1 MADATGVLVVAQ
13 TAGEDLS
20 STGQELLEAGRRM
33 SDALGEDL
41 SVGVLGQS
49 VERAAQQAIQGGADR
64 VYAVTNPLL
73 ADYQADLYLAAI
85 ETLCR
90 ETAPNIILIGRTEEG
105 RELAPRLAFRL
116 GVGLAQDCLEVS
128 VDPDSKRL
136 LANRP
141 VYGGNAVAVVSCEY
155 TPQIAAVRPK
165 VYEPREPDP
174 SRQGEVVSFPVDLE
188 ASQAK
193 NRILERVEEEST
205 GVKLED
211 ARVVVSGG
219 RGLGGPEPFE
229 GLGATGQAV
238 GRRLGGVP
246 CGGGLRVDTH
256 CLSSGVDGEVDHSG
270 PVHHGR
276 DFRGKPAHGRMLRRQ
291 GHSGHQ
297 QGCRGQYLQRGPLR
311 GGGRLAAG
319 GAGIPG
325 GGAGVDPSLADQHI
339 SDLVINPPLFLSLSK
354 DLPTGL

>member
-20 STGQELLEAGRRM
+20 STGQELLEAGRRVA
-33 SDALGEDL
+33 DDLGEEL
-41 SVGVLGQS
+41 AVGVLGQS

-85 ETLCR
+85 EALCR

-128 VDPDSKRL
+128 VDPGSKRL

-229 GLGATGQAV
+229 GLEQLAKL
-238 GRRLGGVP
+238 LGGALGASRAAVDSGWIPIAYQVGLTGKSITPDLYITVAISGASQHMAGCSGAKVIVAINKDAEANIFKEARYGVVGDWQQVVP
-246 CGGGLRVDTH
+246 AFQEAVRELTQ
-256 CLSSGVDGEVDHSG
+256 
-270 PVHHGR
+270 
-276 DFRGKPAHGRMLRRQ
+276 A
-291 GHSGHQ
+291 
-297 QGCRGQYLQRGPLR
+297 
-311 GGGRLAAG
+311 
-319 GAGIPG
+319 
-325 GGAGVDPSLADQHI
+325 
-339 SDLVINPPLFLSLSK
+339 
-354 DLPTGL
+354 